1 MDYVLLLK
9 WPGDTDKNTGARI
22 TEIEGGEDR
31 KLEARINK
39 GFVKLPHQSG
49 QLKEI
54 IYVMKLPYRRH
65 NRSIH
70 RGQGRRSI

>member
-9 WPGDTDKNTGARI
+9 WSVDIHKNTTGRI
-22 TEIEGGEDR
+22 TERGGGEER

-49 QLKEI
+49 QL
-54 IYVMKLPYRRH
+54 
-65 NRSIH
+65 
-70 RGQGRRSI
+70 